1 MSDPEPLHVRF
12 ELDPQIESE
21 GEPHPADL
29 LANLLKAEADAHHSV
44 ASAPGMNDTS
54 LAGPR
59 GAPVESR
66 RSASVPLA
74 ARALAAPFGSAETQE
89 NSAQRTVQAIRSA
102 LPVLQHLLPLLDGN
116 ILTAVAGML
125 APHSHALPA
134 AQPAP
139 QPAPKPA
146 DLAPVEGGI
155 AELKVQQQEI
165 RSQIVAQDSTLKK
178 MSDHLEQVR
187 EATDRNT
194 LEQQDLIEE
203 LKTSGKRMNIVAF
216 MAFALLAAS
225 IAMNVVLYLEIHRL
239 LP

>member
-1 MSDPEPLHVRF
+1 MSDPEPLDVRF
-12 ELDPQIESE
+12 ELDPQIVGE
-21 GEPHPADL
+21 GETHPADL
-29 LANLLKAEADAHHSV
+29 LANLLKAEAEAHHSV
-44 ASAPGMNDTS
+44 SSAPGMNDTS
-54 LAGPR
+54 LAGAR

-66 RSASVPLA
+66 RPAGVPAA
-74 ARALAAPFGSAETQE
+74 ARALAAPFGSAETKE
-89 NSAQRTVQAIRSA
+89 NSVQRTVQAIRTA

-125 APHSHALPA
+125 APHSQ
-134 AQPAP
+134 AQPA
-139 QPAPKPA
+139 AKPA
-146 DLAPVEGGI
+146 DLAPVEGGM
-155 AELKVQQQEI
+155 AELKAQQQEL
-165 RSQIVAQDSTLKK
+165 RSQIVAQDSTLKN

-203 LKTSGKRMNIVAF
+203 LKTSGKRMNVVAF
-216 MAFALLAAS
+216 LAFALLAAS